1 MTGRLENQIKTE
13 QKIKRTLKS
22 LPQIV
27 ADFYYNISTST
38 EPKSCYMYIMIIKG
52 FIEFIEELNISIK
65 DIDETIVTRYLK
77 TKEQKTNKEGQ
88 VQSTS
93 FSYRKVVYAA
103 LNNFLFYLKKKKIIK
118 DNPMDEIKPVRNSD
132 NVKRI
137 RLTANDMENII
148 SAVDR
153 GVGSH
158 RAIEIQRPWRSRDK
172 AILLLFI
179 YTGMRET
186 ALTEINLNEID
197 FENNTFKIID
207 KRHKTQ
213 EYIINN
219 RLKEALIEWIQDRE
233 LLLEDMRS
241 DALFISVQRSRIS
254 PRAVSDLVKKY
265 SKAGIGTE
273 ISPHKLLS
281 GFCTI

>member
-1 MTGRLENQIKTE
+1 MWQTFKC
-13 QKIKRTLKS
+13 S
-22 LPQIV
+22 L
-27 ADFYYNISTST
+27 DF
-38 EPKSCYMYIMIIKG
+38 
-52 FIEFIEELNISIK
+52 L
-65 DIDETIVTRYLK
+65 
-77 TKEQKTNKEGQ
+77 
-88 VQSTS
+88 
-93 FSYRKVVYAA
+93 FS
-103 LNNFLFYLKKKKIIK
+103 FYLKKKKIIK
-118 DNPMDEIKPVRNSD
+118 DNPMDEIKPIRNSD

-158 RAIEIQRPWRSRDK
+158 RAIETQRPWRSRDK

-219 RLKEALIEWIQDRE
+219 RLKEALIEWIQDR
-233 LLLEDMRS
+233 
-241 DALFISVQRSRIS
+241 
-254 PRAVSDLVKKY
+254 
-265 SKAGIGTE
+265 
-273 ISPHKLLS
+273 
-281 GFCTI
+281 